1 MTVQMIEA
9 SFVIGFAHRINMF
22 SLLLLTFLNSSVLQ
36 HRVKIGYPPHF
47 KNKDYSNSQIGDVG
61 LGLCFG

>member
-1 MTVQMIEA
+1 MIEA

-36 HRVKIGYPPHF
+36 HRVKIGYPHTF
-47 KNKDYSNSQIGDVG
+47 QKQGLYSNSQIGDVG

>member
-1 MTVQMIEA
+1 MTVQVIEA

-36 HRVKIGYPPHF
+36 HRVKIGYPPTF
-47 KNKDYSNSQIGDVG
+47 QKQG
-61 LGLCFG
+61 LQ